1 MVRLADKSPV
11 EELFGADSGLPV
23 LAAATSFLIIYVIAG
38 IIFLLFVLSAFIIN
52 PGEKKSL
59 ADHCHS
65 NHKKNNNPP

>member
-11 EELFGADSGLPV
+11 EELFGTDSGLPV
-23 LAAATSFLIIYVIAG
+23 LAAATSFSIIFVVAG
-38 IIFLLFVLSAFIIN
+38 IIFLLLVLSPFVVD

-59 ADHCHS
+59 TDHCHS